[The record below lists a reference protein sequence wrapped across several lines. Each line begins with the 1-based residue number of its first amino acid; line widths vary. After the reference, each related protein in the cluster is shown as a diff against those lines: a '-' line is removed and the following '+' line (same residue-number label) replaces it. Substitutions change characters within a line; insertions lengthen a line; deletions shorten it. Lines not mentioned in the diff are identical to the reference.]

1 MVETLG
7 PLDIVQII
15 LSIVFIGLL
24 ISIFY
29 LLDYKTNK
37 IDRKDQNLIRG
48 IVVSF
53 FVVTVII
60 LLINGLQ
67 ILPMESLYLGTLL
80 GVPALFLVSIVTILV
95 IISFYLLYYKT
106 NKIDRKKLQLIN
118 GLVVSFFVLAVI
130 LSILLIVG
138 LQTLILESL
147 HLGTLL
153 GVPALFLVS
162 IGTMLVL
169 NDEPKYVFYHGLLA
183 GSSWILTL
191 INVITL
197 LWITPAR
204 VLDFSGTI
212 HTIHVVFGG
221 IGMVTG
227 LLSLLFGIS
236 GQRKWAKFTGY
247 ITITL
252 WWAAFLLGPFIPTL

>member
-60 LLINGLQ
+60 LLIN
-67 ILPMESLYLGTLL
+67 
-80 GVPALFLVSIVTILV
+80 
-95 IISFYLLYYKT
+95 
-106 NKIDRKKLQLIN
+106 
-118 GLVVSFFVLAVI
+118 
-130 LSILLIVG
+130 G